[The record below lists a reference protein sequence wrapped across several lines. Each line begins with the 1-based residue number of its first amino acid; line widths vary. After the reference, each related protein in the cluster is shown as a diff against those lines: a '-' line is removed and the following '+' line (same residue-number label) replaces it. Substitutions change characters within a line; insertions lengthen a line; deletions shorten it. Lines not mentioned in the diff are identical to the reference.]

1 MFCTNCGN
9 NIPDDSSFCPNC
21 GTPVKMRPDTSGVQ
35 PNPNLQNT
43 GTTFGAAQGQYN
55 ANQQP
60 MGNTGTNGVSFGG
73 YKGQYTGMPSGNSS
87 MENQYM
93 GGSQGQYTNMPSGNS
108 SMGNQYT
115 GNSTASNGEPV
126 LIQDPSLPEGIFRDS
141 NGAFHWQYELN
152 MITNPVILFLIIK
165 LFFGVCFGVGLMMAL
180 MMIIV
185 DGDFEDAMKTLLI
198 VTFGIG
204 GLMVVLGIIAYF
216 IIVAIKGGKYT
227 VVHTMDETSVQHL
240 QTPAEK
246 DQSKKMRTLL
256 FVMGMLSDSPS
267 AVGLSMGA
275 RDEMESEYKDV
286 KKVIASRRQDLI
298 KVNNVLQHNHI
309 YAYPHQYEF
318 VFNFIASHCPN
329 AKIKWR

>member
-73 YKGQYTGMPSGNSS
+73 SKGQY
-87 MENQYM
+87 
-93 GGSQGQYTNMPSGNS
+93 
-108 SMGNQYT
+108 
-115 GNSTASNGEPV
+115 TASNGEPV

-204 GLMVVLGIIAYF
+204 GLMVVIGVIAYF

-329 AKIKWR
+329 AKIKR

>member
-9 NIPDDSSFCPNC
+9 KISDDSSFCPNC
-21 GTPVKMRPDTSGVQ
+21 GIQVKMRPDVPGVQ
-35 PNPNLQNT
+35 PNTNSQNT
-43 GTTFGAAQGQYN
+43 GSTFSEVQGQYN
-55 ANQQP
+55 TGQQS
-60 MGNTGTNGVSFGG
+60 MGNTNTYGAALGS
-73 YKGQYTGMPSGNSS
+73 
-87 MENQYM
+87 
-93 GGSQGQYTNMPSGNS
+93 SQGQYNGITSGNPA
-108 SMGNQYT
+108 MGNKHTY
-115 GNSTASNGEPV
+115 NPTAPSGEPV
-126 LIQDPSLPEGIFRDS
+126 LVQDPSLPEGIFRDS

-185 DGDFEDAMKTLLI
+185 DGDFEDAIKTLLI

-318 VFNFIASHCPN
+318 VFNYIASHCPN

>member
-73 YKGQYTGMPSGNSS
+73 SKGQYTGMPSGNF
-87 MENQYM
+87 
-93 GGSQGQYTNMPSGNS
+93 
-108 SMGNQYT
+108 
-115 GNSTASNGEPV
+115 TASNGEPV

-204 GLMVVLGIIAYF
+204 GLMVVIGVIAYF

-329 AKIKWR
+329 AKIKR

>member
-35 PNPNLQNT
+35 SDPNLQNT
-43 GTTFGAAQGQYN
+43 GTTIGAAQGQYN

-60 MGNTGTNGVSFGG
+60 MGNTGTYGAASGS
-73 YKGQYTGMPSGNSS
+73 YQGQYTGMPSGKPS

-93 GGSQGQYTNMPSGNS
+93 GGSQGQYTSMPPGNPPMGNRYSGNPTS
-108 SMGNQYT
+108 PT
-115 GNSTASNGEPV
+115 GEPV

-185 DGDFEDAMKTLLI
+185 DGDFEDAIKTLLI

-204 GLMVVLGIIAYF
+204 GLMVVIGVIAYF

>member
-73 YKGQYTGMPSGNSS
+73 SKGQY
-87 MENQYM
+87 
-93 GGSQGQYTNMPSGNS
+93 
-108 SMGNQYT
+108 
-115 GNSTASNGEPV
+115 TASNGEPV

-204 GLMVVLGIIAYF
+204 GLMVVIGVIAYF

-286 KKVIASRRQDLI
+286 KKVIASRSQDLI

-329 AKIKWR
+329 AKIKR

>member
-9 NIPDDSSFCPNC
+9 NISDNLSFCPNC
-21 GTPVKMRPDTSGVQ
+21 GTPAKIRPGAPGVQ
-35 PNPNLQNT
+35 PDPNVQNA
-43 GTTFGAAQGQYN
+43 GMTFGAAQGPYN
-55 ANQQP
+55 ANRQP
-60 MGNTGTNGVSFGG
+60 MGNTGTYGSASGSSQ
-73 YKGQYTGMPSGNSS
+73 GQYTGMSSGNPY
-87 MENQYM
+87 MGNQYM
-93 GGSQGQYTNMPSGNS
+93 GGSQGQYTGMPSGNP
-108 SMGNQYT
+108 SMGNQYS
-115 GNSTASNGEPV
+115 GNPAAPTGEPV
-126 LIQDPSLPEGIFRDS
+126 LVQDPSLPEGIFRDS

-152 MITNPVILFLIIK
+152 MITNPVILFMIIK
-165 LFFGVCFGVGLMMAL
+165 IFFGVCLGVGLMLSL
-180 MMIIV
+180 MMLIV
-185 DGDFEDAMKTLLI
+185 DGDFEDAFRNFLI

-204 GLMVVLGIIAYF
+204 GFMIVLGIIAYY

-240 QTPAEK
+240 QTPAER
-246 DQSKKMRTLL
+246 DQSQKMKTLL

-318 VFNFIASHCPN
+318 VFNYIASHCPN